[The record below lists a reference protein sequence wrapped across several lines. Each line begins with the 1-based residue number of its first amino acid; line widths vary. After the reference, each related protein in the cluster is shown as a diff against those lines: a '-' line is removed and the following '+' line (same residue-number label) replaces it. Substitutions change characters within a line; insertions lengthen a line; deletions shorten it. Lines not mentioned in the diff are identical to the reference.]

1 MRRAT
6 DADFCFRVYTR
17 IAVRVLGVIV
27 DTPYG
32 TQTRSR
38 VCVPVSAECI
48 LITVLSRRASWRL
61 RGLECGRGPVVVN
74 LSLTPAGTTGR
85 PLPRRRPSA
94 PGRGGARGPRSARDK
109 GRVISFSMIYHAVP
123 NDRGA
128 RVKSHRLYTQYR
140 KVSYNGEP
148 SERLVG
154 RCRVS
159 PHPGSRRGRRPH
171 SGRLTVAVDSCQSTH
186 PASPPRLLLAPE

>member
-17 IAVRVLGVIV
+17 IAVRVRGAIV

-38 VCVPVSAECI
+38 VCVPVSAESVYSSQSPREFAV
-48 LITVLSRRASWRL
+48 T
-61 RGLECGRGPVVVN
+61 LEVVVVVN

-109 GRVISFSMIYHAVP
+109 PRDLVFYHHDMV
-123 NDRGA
+123 
-128 RVKSHRLYTQYR
+128 
-140 KVSYNGEP
+140 
-148 SERLVG
+148 
-154 RCRVS
+154 
-159 PHPGSRRGRRPH
+159 
-171 SGRLTVAVDSCQSTH
+171 
-186 PASPPRLLLAPE
+186 